1 MNKTKCFF
9 HETGMAWAKPGHTHL
24 LRQLM
29 DSAGKAKARLYA
41 QANSKLEKYKHMK
54 NPDVFNSIRSLP
66 YSTTKLLLTVVIFVA
81 LFVFASGCATTGQP
95 KIKVGLGESIITPP
109 IGTPMMGYV
118 RPDVSKGV
126 HDELY
131 ARALIVE
138 DADHTSIALI
148 TIAVAN
154 MDVKY
159 MDAIRDG
166 VNEQTGIPVD
176 NIAISCT
183 HTHSGPFVERS
194 DSIYQ
199 KLFIENS
206 IRSAVNAWN
215 NRVPGRI
222 GFGSVEVRELAK
234 NDRRMEYG
242 GQTADP
248 EAAIIKVENAKG
260 KLIGVAFNYGCHPST
275 LDKHNF
281 LFTEDWPYYS
291 IKGIKEAVGKD
302 IWVAYYQS
310 AQGDAKVGYTAELSA
325 IGADMHGIRTFK
337 YAEYKGN
344 MMVDAVLKTLP
355 LIQTSGNPVITT
367 ANGFYNYPL
376 RDSYPVSASEAQKQL
391 DEARTKLA
399 KMERKANTIGK
410 RVLDR
415 YKVSVF
421 LANLTANCAKWV
433 EDHPNPA
440 PLKNVRHQAIRIGD
454 AVFVTVPCEVFTE
467 IGLKIK
473 QQSPFEKTFVLG
485 LAAGYSGYIPTAE
498 EYLEGGYAVV
508 NTHYSPKCEAVTINA
523 CIEQINKLNLNKQ

>member
-1 MNKTKCFF
+1 MK
-9 HETGMAWAKPGHTHL
+9 HT
-24 LRQLM
+24 
-29 DSAGKAKARLYA
+29 
-41 QANSKLEKYKHMK
+41 
-54 NPDVFNSIRSLP
+54 DVFKSIQSLSS
-66 YSTTKLLLTVVIFVA
+66 STMKLLLTVGVLVA
-81 LFVFASGCATTGQP
+81 LSVFASGCTTTEQP

-109 IGTPMMGYV
+109 IRTPMRGYV
-118 RPDVSKGV
+118 RSDVSKGV

-131 ARALIVE
+131 ARALVVE
-138 DADHTSIALI
+138 GADHTSIALI

-154 MDVKY
+154 VSVKY
-159 MDAIRDG
+159 MDAIRKG
-166 VNEQTGIPVD
+166 INEQTGIPID
-176 NIAISCT
+176 NIVISCT
-183 HTHSGPFVERS
+183 HTHSGPFIERS

-199 KLFIENS
+199 KIFIEHS
-206 IRSAVNAWN
+206 ILSAVNAWN
-215 NRVPGRI
+215 KRIPGRI
-222 GFGSVEVRELAK
+222 GFSSAEVRELAK
-234 NDRRMEYG
+234 NDRKMEYG

-248 EAAIIKVENAKG
+248 EAAIIKVEDAKG
-260 KLIGVAFNYGCHPST
+260 KIIGVAFNYGCHPST

-325 IGADMHGIRTFK
+325 IGADMHGIRTFE

-344 MMVDAVLKTLP
+344 MMVDAVIKTLP
-355 LIQTSGNPVITT
+355 LIQTSGNPAIMT

-376 RDSYPVSASEAQKQL
+376 RDSYPISASEAQKQL
-391 DEARTKLA
+391 DEAKAKLA
-399 KMERKANTIGK
+399 EMKKKANTIGK
-410 RVLDR
+410 RILDK

-421 LANLTANCAKWV
+421 LASLTANCAKWV
-433 EDHPNPA
+433 EDHPNPE

-454 AVFVTVPCEVFTE
+454 AVLATVPCEVFTE

-485 LAAGYSGYIPTAE
+485 LAAGHSGYIPTAE

-508 NTHYSPKCEAVTINA
+508 NTHYSPKCEDVTINA
-523 CIEQINKLNLNKQ
+523 CIEQINKLK